1 MRQRIACRHLRKLS
15 TILPCIT
22 FVSEDYI
29 RYIRWLSKRARLWV
43 HIGKSLF
50 GWVGANTP
58 LLSPHVYKYCLSF
71 HHLSLLPTSHI
82 SNDYSA
88 LILLPNPKSHPP
100 STLITSALD
109 NMSVP
114 TPAAPATNNLP
125 GSEPGESQGQTHSAT
140 PLPCKQFSLPFF
152 SSLP

>member
-1 MRQRIACRHLRKLS
+1 MR

-50 GWVGANTP
+50 GWVGANTL

-100 STLITSALD
+100 STLITSALTICLY
-109 NMSVP
+109 P
-114 TPAAPATNNLP
+114 LLL
-125 GSEPGESQGQTHSAT
+125 
-140 PLPCKQFSLPFF
+140 PLPPTISPALSLEHLKDKPILQLLSHVN
-152 SSLP
+152 SSLYHFSPVYRDTDFDLIFN